1 MRGIRADQELLQ
13 LEVGAIFGLDPT
25 SSQPVHKD
33 SKYHAVY
40 AWSPSA
46 KFLALS
52 PEILF
57 DPSQLHSRINQAYE
71 SGTVPQTLVHLSET
85 FPGTIE
91 GGPCFTF
98 PDRQLTPPSITLPIY
113 VSDSAGKAAA
123 REFIRPS
130 NWEPDE
136 WAKLITGSMGEW
148 AMAVHDKS
156 PVSICFSPAMNSTVA
171 EAGIWTYLD
180 FRGRRIAPAVVA
192 AWSECERRNKE
203 ILLYSIVGNNLSS
216 QSVARTLGLDP
227 LGWIW
232 KLHKPSP
239 DQVSSGEDRL
249 ELGRLM

>member
-1 MRGIRADQELLQ
+1 MRGTRTDQGLLQ
-13 LEVGAIFGLDPT
+13 LEVDAIFGLDST
-25 SSQPVHKD
+25 SSQPVLKD
-33 SKYHAVY
+33 PKYRAIY
-40 AWSPSA
+40 AWSLSA

-52 PEILF
+52 PEIPF
-57 DPSQLHSRINQAYE
+57 GPSQCHSCIDQAYE
-71 SGTVPQTLVHLSET
+71 PGTVPEALVHLSET

-136 WAKLITGSMGEW
+136 WAELITGSKGEW
-148 AMAVHDKS
+148 AMAVHEKS

-171 EAGIWTYLD
+171 EAGIWTHPD

-203 ILLYSIVGNNLSS
+203 ILFYSIAGNNLSS

-232 KLHKPSP
+232 KLHKPAP
-239 DQVSSGEDRL
+239 DQESSGAIGL
-249 ELGRLM
+249 S